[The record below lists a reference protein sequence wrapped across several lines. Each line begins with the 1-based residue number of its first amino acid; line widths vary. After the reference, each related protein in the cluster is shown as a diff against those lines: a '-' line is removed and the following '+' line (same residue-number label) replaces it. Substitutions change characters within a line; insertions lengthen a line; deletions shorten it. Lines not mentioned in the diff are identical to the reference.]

1 MAGVDRTS
9 PSSTISSSWVI
20 SPTASASI
28 ASAITAANAAYV
40 GVMAQEVQTVMP
52 KAVVRDRDGYLRVFY
67 DKLGVKFQT
76 YEQWIASGARAG
88 RVPLFHTD
96 MSHAKAPVTEDVMN
110 RTLVSLTIA
119 TLLCTAASIA
129 SAQQAFKTPDE
140 AASALVSAAKTGD
153 RKAIVTVLG
162 PDGEDIVSSGD
173 EVADAATRQKFV
185 AAYDAKHQIAMEG
198 DSKAIM
204 VIGPEDFPLPI
215 PLIRKD
221 GMWRFDTAAG
231 REEILFRRIGRNE
244 LDAIQSCLAYVDAQ
258 NDYAEKDRTGA
269 GVKTYAQRIISQ
281 PGKKDGLYWPTSQG
295 EEASPLGELVAQATA
310 QGYRVGGGRTPFH
323 GYYFKILTKQG
334 AAAPGGEL
342 EYVVRG
348 KMIGGFALVAY
359 PAEYGNSG
367 VMTFIVNHSGD
378 VFQKDLGPDTAKLAG
393 RMSSYNPDRT
403 WQKVSDAGQ

>member
-1 MAGVDRTS
+1 
-9 PSSTISSSWVI
+9 
-20 SPTASASI
+20 
-28 ASAITAANAAYV
+28 
-40 GVMAQEVQTVMP
+40 
-52 KAVVRDRDGYLRVFY
+52 
-67 DKLGVKFQT
+67 
-76 YEQWIASGARAG
+76 
-88 RVPLFHTD
+88 
-96 MSHAKAPVTEDVMN
+96 MN

-129 SAQQAFKTPDE
+129 AAQQAFKMPDE
-140 AASALVSAAKTGD
+140 AASALVNAAKTGD
-153 RKAIVTVLG
+153 RKAMVTVLG

-204 VIGPEDFPLPI
+204 VIGPEDFPVPI

-269 GVKTYAQRIISQ
+269 GINTYAQRIISQ

-295 EEASPLGELVAQATA
+295 GEASPLGELIAQATA

-323 GYYFKILTKQG
+323 GYYFNILTKQG
-334 AAAPGGEL
+334 EAAPGGEL
-342 EYVVRG
+342 EYIVRG

-367 VMTFIVNHSGD
+367 VMTFIVNHAGD
-378 VFQKDLGPDTAKLAG
+378 VFQKDLGPGTAKLAG
-393 RMSSYNPDRT
+393 RMSSYNPDKT
-403 WQKVSDAGQ
+403 WQKVSDTTPVK